1 MIELKLSQGAKPGK
15 GGILPAAKVTAEIA
29 DIRAIPAGQASISPN
44 RHPDI
49 GNINEVLDVM
59 AYLRDTTG
67 KPVGFKALLG
77 DPRWLH
83 DRCAH
88 IHRRGVDMAPDF
100 ITVDSADGGTGAAP
114 MPLIDSMGLPL
125 RESLPAV
132 VDALLAWN
140 LRERI
145 KVMASGKLINPTPVA
160 WSLCMGADF
169 INSARGFMFALGS
182 IQALQCNRNTCPT
195 GITTHDLQLQRGLDV
210 TDKAQ
215 RVMPFQQTMTKEVG
229 MIAHSCGVHSPRH
242 LRRTHARIV
251 AADGRS
257 IPLDELYPDAELGS
271 ALAAR

>member
-1 MIELKLSQGAKPGK
+1 
-15 GGILPAAKVTAEIA
+15 
-29 DIRAIPAGQASISPN
+29 
-44 RHPDI
+44 
-49 GNINEVLDVM
+49 M